1 LDLEKEIASFYGTK
15 DAILYSD
22 GFQTIASAIPA
33 FAKKGDILICDEAVN
48 FSIQSG
54 CSLSRAIIHNFKH
67 NDMDDL
73 ERILREVKAQDDRKK
88 VKEIKN
94 RRFIVIEGL
103 YQNYGDLAPL
113 QKILELRH
121 KYRYRLIVDDTLALG
136 VLGKSGKGSW
146 EHWGIPVEQ
155 IEILCAGL
163 DATVGSV
170 GGYCVG
176 STAVVDHQRLSGAGY
191 CFSASAPP
199 FTSTASIHGLRTI
212 TKRPDLISTL
222 HRNSARFRTGL
233 QNIAGIEVKGDSISP
248 LVHIHLAREKSRG
261 YERDLDL
268 LENVAEEL
276 MGQGV
281 VVQVSQYL
289 ATEKRPPNPSLKV
302 FLSAAHAEK
311 DLDSAVALLRASFG
325 RAFREE

>member
-1 LDLEKEIASFYGTK
+1 
-15 DAILYSD
+15 
-22 GFQTIASAIPA
+22 
-33 FAKKGDILICDEAVN
+33 VN

-67 NDMDDL
+67 NDMEDL
-73 ERILREVKAQDDRKK
+73 ERILMEVKKQDERKK

-94 RRFIVIEGL
+94 RRFIVIEGI

-113 QKILELRH
+113 QKILALRH
-121 KYRYRLIVDDTLALG
+121 KYKYRLIMDDTLALG
-136 VLGKSGKGSW
+136 VLGEHGKGSW
-146 EHWGIPVEQ
+146 EHWGIPVEE

-163 DATVGSV
+163 DATVASV

-212 TKRPDLISTL
+212 NQRTDLIATL
-222 HRNSARFRTGL
+222 HRNATRFRTSL
-233 QNIAGIEVKGDSISP
+233 QSIAGVEVKGEKISP
-248 LVHIHLAREKSRG
+248 LVHIHLAKEKSRG
-261 YERDLDL
+261 YEHDLDL

-276 MGQGV
+276 MAQGV

-289 ATEKRPPNPSLKV
+289 ASEKRPPNPSLKV
-302 FLSAAHAEK
+302 YVSAAHSEK
-311 DLDSAVALLRASFG
+311 DLDSAVSLLQAAFG
-325 RAFREE
+325 RVLRE